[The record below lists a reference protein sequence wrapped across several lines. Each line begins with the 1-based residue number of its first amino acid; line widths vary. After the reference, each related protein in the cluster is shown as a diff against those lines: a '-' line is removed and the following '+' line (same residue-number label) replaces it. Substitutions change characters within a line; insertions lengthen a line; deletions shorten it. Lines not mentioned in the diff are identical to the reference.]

1 VRSAARA
8 AGRDPDAIEITAS
21 VTVAIDEDGD
31 RAREAVRPL
40 IATYLAQFPHIA
52 RESGVPAELLERI
65 ARVHAEEGAEA
76 AAALVDDAIVAE
88 LSGAG
93 TVDEVRSA
101 LAQRRQAGVH
111 LPNVSLADSG
121 MARWLGALIS
131 A

>member
-1 VRSAARA
+1 MHS
-8 AGRDPDAIEITAS
+8 
-21 VTVAIDEDGD
+21 DG
-31 RAREAVRPL
+31 
-40 IATYLAQFPHIA
+40 
-52 RESGVPAELLERI
+52 GPA
-65 ARVHAEEGAEA
+65 A

-93 TVDEVRSA
+93 TVDEVRAA

-121 MARWLGALIS
+121 MAKWLGALIS